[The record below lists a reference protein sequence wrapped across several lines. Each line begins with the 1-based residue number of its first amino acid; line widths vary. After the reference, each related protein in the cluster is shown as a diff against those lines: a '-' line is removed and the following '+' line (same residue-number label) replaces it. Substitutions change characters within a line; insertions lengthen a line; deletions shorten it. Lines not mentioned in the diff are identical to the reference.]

1 MEVENYNNGYTRN
14 NNDMIAKQRS
24 YKIKNNP
31 SFKKAENYD

>member
-1 MEVENYNNGYTRN
+1 VENNNSAYTRN

-31 SFKKAENYD
+31 SFKRAENYE